1 MMEKGICMV
10 FDVSGTLL
18 EPAVVIRDV
27 SSGRMAKDIEL
38 NSGKRISG
46 LKFLSSNPQYALAA
60 LDINPKVIS
69 DELKSHQK
77 ISTFIKENNV
87 NIYSLYSEGDSS
99 EEEIRKA
106 ILSDNIVTI
115 RDYKEAMNALENN
128 HEIEWL
134 LTLTILVDVS
144 ARRIPYIGVVGGKV
158 FPKVRDLIKTLKTM
172 DIAVYLASGEQRNA
186 LERVGERIG
195 VDSDFIYSNA
205 NADEKGRII
214 EHLKKQFNIVLMV
227 GNSLNDIIALKKAQ
241 IGIINTQYSGTTT
254 DERLLEASDFTIN
267 AIEEL
272 ILLIPKIVTS
282 LKDSQK
288 KLKEVA

>member
-1 MMEKGICMV
+1 MMEKGTCVV

-18 EPAVVIRDV
+18 EPAVVIRDI

-38 NSGKRISG
+38 NSGKQISG
-46 LKFLSSNPQYALAA
+46 LDFLSANPQYVLAA
-60 LDINPKVIS
+60 LDISPKVIS
-69 DELKSHQK
+69 DELKSYQK
-77 ISTFIKENNV
+77 ISTFIKEKNV
-87 NIYSLYSEGDSS
+87 KVYSLYSEGDSS

-106 ILSDNIVTI
+106 ILSDNVVTI
-115 RDYKEAMNALENN
+115 RDYRESMNALKNT

-144 ARRIPYIGVVGGKV
+144 AKRIPYIGVVGGKTS
-158 FPKVRDLIKTLKTM
+158 PKVRDLIKTLRAM

-195 VDSDFIYSNA
+195 VNKDFIYSNA

-214 EHLKKQFNIVLMV
+214 EYFKKQFDLVIMV
-227 GNSLNDIIALKKAQ
+227 GNSLNDIVAMKKAQ
-241 IGIINTQYSGTTT
+241 IGILNTQYSGITT
-254 DERLLEASDFTIN
+254 DERLLEASDYTVN

-272 ILLIPKIVTS
+272 ILLIPRIVTR
-282 LKDSQK
+282 LTYSQK
-288 KLKEVA
+288 KM